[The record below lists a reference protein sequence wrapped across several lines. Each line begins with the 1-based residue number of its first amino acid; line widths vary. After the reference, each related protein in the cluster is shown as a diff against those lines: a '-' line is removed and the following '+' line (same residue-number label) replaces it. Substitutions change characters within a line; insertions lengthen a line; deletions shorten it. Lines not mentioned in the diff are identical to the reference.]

1 MRIIVFGLVL
11 IKVFLVLNSSLSSVQ
26 PPDIWY
32 RLSLPE
38 EVIQNGWLS
47 ALQLEAVVY
56 ACQQHEQLLADGSRA
71 GFLIGLSY
79 NFLQSLYSNTKYIK
93 RYTCT
98 VIRLLYNV
106 LSQAF
111 IGQKSTLQDGL
122 LYVSLIQ

>member
-1 MRIIVFGLVL
+1 ML

-111 IGQKSTLQDGL
+111 IGH
-122 LYVSLIQ
+122 